1 MSLRPVMLLLVAIS
15 AFWLTVVA
23 PVQAA
28 AETFLVVIN
37 ASNRISGSDAE
48 LREVVRQLYL
58 KEESRW
64 PDDLPSLPI
73 ARPAKNPAT
82 SAFTEAVLGVSP
94 EDLETHWA
102 EAGAKPPGA
111 IGPVRDLLRQIS
123 RNKGAFSVVASAEAE
138 KLPAKVRVLF
148 EFTTTAPDE
157 KERLWSRED
166 VLAYVKA
173 NKTNI
178 NNKLAYY
185 TQLHKVIP
193 KQWAWKNNAEI
204 LKFEIVEIRGDF
216 VLAEITYRYGDISQS
231 GSRVAERTFPFH
243 LQWIDENL
251 QFVSHGDAAVAALSP
266 PTESGPSQTG
276 SFDGTWVLEVRE
288 SDQPLSAAER
298 QIVQIVDNKLKA
310 EVSPGT
316 WSGTIDGEIDIAGQ
330 LVGYALLSQLKS
342 SGGKDNVFKI
352 SATFT
357 NGAFE
362 TTAIGIGTSTYFYS
376 IEIKL
381 TPQQLITAVPPPG
394 GTATK
399 EPETAA
405 LSPSTEPAPSQA
417 AAPEDIEPILSREDV
432 LAYVKANKKLIQ
444 SRLAYYT
451 TEHRLLKRQKTSSPD
466 EAEIRQFQ
474 IVYISGDSVL
484 AEITYK
490 FGDVNRGSRVVEGTF
505 PFHLQWM
512 DENLQFVGHG
522 EAALAALPPSTD
534 PTPGRPGSFDG
545 QGELVFQQIEGATG
559 GTGSEGIVVETSVVN
574 DRFSV
579 RFTSSSWQGQ
589 VSGNIDESGTLVG
602 NGWAVSRKRVT
613 PQKFDFEAGYSAG
626 AFQADIEFVPTWGVR
641 VICRATLTRAS

>member
-1 MSLRPVMLLLVAIS
+1 
-15 AFWLTVVA
+15 VA
-23 PVQAA
+23 PAQAA

-37 ASNRISGSDAE
+37 AGNRISGSDAE

-64 PDDLPSLPI
+64 PNDLPSLPI

-123 RNKGAFSVVASAEAE
+123 RNKGAFSVVAAAEAE

-148 EFTTTAPDE
+148 EFTTTAPE
-157 KERLWSRED
+157 EERLWSRED
-166 VLAYVKA
+166 VLAYVSA
-173 NKTNI
+173 NKKLI
-178 NNKLAYY
+178 QSRLAYY
-185 TQLHKVIP
+185 TTEHRLLKRQKTSSP
-193 KQWAWKNNAEI
+193 DEAEI
-204 LKFEIVEIRGDF
+204 RQFQIVDISGDS
-216 VLAEITYRYGDISQS
+216 VLAEITYKFGDVNR
-231 GSRVAERTFPFH
+231 GSRVVEGTFPFH

-316 WSGTIDGEIDIAGQ
+316 WRGTIDGEIDIAGQ

-342 SGGKDNVFKI
+342 IGGKDNVFKI

-362 TTAIGIGTSTYFYS
+362 TTAIGIGTNTWFHS

-381 TPQQLITAVPPPG
+381 TPQ
-394 GTATK
+394 
-399 EPETAA
+399 
-405 LSPSTEPAPSQA
+405 
-417 AAPEDIEPILSREDV
+417 
-432 LAYVKANKKLIQ
+432 
-444 SRLAYYT
+444 
-451 TEHRLLKRQKTSSPD
+451 
-466 EAEIRQFQ
+466 
-474 IVYISGDSVL
+474 
-484 AEITYK
+484 
-490 FGDVNRGSRVVEGTF
+490 
-505 PFHLQWM
+505 
-512 DENLQFVGHG
+512 
-522 EAALAALPPSTD
+522 
-534 PTPGRPGSFDG
+534 
-545 QGELVFQQIEGATG
+545 
-559 GTGSEGIVVETSVVN
+559 
-574 DRFSV
+574 
-579 RFTSSSWQGQ
+579 
-589 VSGNIDESGTLVG
+589 
-602 NGWAVSRKRVT
+602 
-613 PQKFDFEAGYSAG
+613 
-626 AFQADIEFVPTWGVR
+626 
-641 VICRATLTRAS
+641 

>member
-1 MSLRPVMLLLVAIS
+1 MSSSMSLRPVRFLFFVIS
-15 AFWLTVVA
+15 AFWLSVVA
-23 PVQAA
+23 PAQAA

-37 ASNRISGSDAE
+37 AGNRISGSDAE

-64 PDDLPSLPI
+64 PNDLPSLPI

-123 RNKGAFSVVASAEAE
+123 RNKGAFSVVAAAEAE

-148 EFTTTAPDE
+148 EFTTTAPE
-157 KERLWSRED
+157 EERLWSRED
-166 VLAYVKA
+166 VLAYVSA
-173 NKTNI
+173 NKKLI
-178 NNKLAYY
+178 QSRLAYY
-185 TQLHKVIP
+185 TTEHRLLKRQKTSSP
-193 KQWAWKNNAEI
+193 DEAEI
-204 LKFEIVEIRGDF
+204 RQFQIVDISGDS
-216 VLAEITYRYGDISQS
+216 VLAEITYKFGDVNR
-231 GSRVAERTFPFH
+231 GSRVVEGTFPFH

-316 WSGTIDGEIDIAGQ
+316 WRGTIDGEIDIAGQ

-342 SGGKDNVFKI
+342 IGGKDNVFKI

-362 TTAIGIGTSTYFYS
+362 TTAIGIGTNTWFHS

-381 TPQQLITAVPPPG
+381 TPQ
-394 GTATK
+394 
-399 EPETAA
+399 
-405 LSPSTEPAPSQA
+405 
-417 AAPEDIEPILSREDV
+417 
-432 LAYVKANKKLIQ
+432 
-444 SRLAYYT
+444 
-451 TEHRLLKRQKTSSPD
+451 
-466 EAEIRQFQ
+466 
-474 IVYISGDSVL
+474 
-484 AEITYK
+484 
-490 FGDVNRGSRVVEGTF
+490 
-505 PFHLQWM
+505 
-512 DENLQFVGHG
+512 
-522 EAALAALPPSTD
+522 
-534 PTPGRPGSFDG
+534 
-545 QGELVFQQIEGATG
+545 
-559 GTGSEGIVVETSVVN
+559 
-574 DRFSV
+574 
-579 RFTSSSWQGQ
+579 
-589 VSGNIDESGTLVG
+589 
-602 NGWAVSRKRVT
+602 
-613 PQKFDFEAGYSAG
+613 
-626 AFQADIEFVPTWGVR
+626 
-641 VICRATLTRAS
+641 